1 MLGGTFRARGGV
13 FFASL
18 ITASLLFV
26 SAAAYA
32 AKPIVIGASI
42 SETGPYAVDASYH
55 LKGIEVG
62 IADAN
67 AHGGWLGRKLVL
79 KYYDDQ
85 SNPGT
90 GVRLYTRLIT
100 EDKVDL
106 LIGPYSS
113 GISQAVAP
121 LVNKYEFVTP
131 MPGASLPA
139 IFQAPNKWAF
149 QLLPPATGYADGML
163 PLTKA
168 MGAHKVAILQAQVS
182 FTLACGE
189 ARLEQAKKLGMTVV
203 YTTTYAAPPPDF
215 SSIALA
221 IKSAD
226 PDVVVQCSY
235 YPDAVG
241 LAQALHRIG
250 YAPRFLAQTIGPSE
264 VQFGTALGPI
274 ANRIISNTSW
284 WPSLKTKGNAAF
296 IASYKKM
303 FHEEPDYHAAGTYSA
318 VQVLGAAVNA
328 TKSLD
333 QAKLRDWLATH
344 EVQTVEGTF
353 KVDANG
359 LSEKFGQYMF
369 QIQGDKRVL
378 IWPTAYA
385 QGKVQAP
392 YTGQ

>member
-1 MLGGTFRARGGV
+1 MSGGTLRARGGAFLAPLIAV
-13 FFASL
+13 AFLFAA
-18 ITASLLFV
+18 TA
-26 SAAAYA
+26 AHAQ
-32 AKPIVIGASI
+32 KPIVVGASI
-42 SETGPYAVDASYH
+42 SETGPLAVDAAYH
-55 LKGIEVG
+55 LKGIQVG
-62 IADAN
+62 VADAN

-121 LVNKYEFVTP
+121 LINKYERVTP

-139 IFQAPNKWAF
+139 IFSAGNKWAF
-149 QLLPPATGYADGML
+149 QLLPPATGYAEGML
-163 PLTKA
+163 PLAKA
-168 MGAHKVAILQAQVS
+168 MGAHKVAILQAQLS
-182 FTLACGE
+182 FTLACGQS
-189 ARLEQAKKLGMTVV
+189 RLDQAKALGMDLV
-203 YTTTYAAPPPDF
+203 YSTTYAMPPPDF

-221 IKSAD
+221 IKSAN
-226 PDVVVQCSY
+226 PDVVVVCSY

-250 YAPRFLAQTIGPSE
+250 YAPKFFAETIGPAE
-264 VQFGTALGPI
+264 KQFEGAIGPI

-284 WPSLKTKGNAAF
+284 WPSLKTPGNAAF
-296 IASYKKM
+296 IVSYKAM
-303 FHEEPDYHAAGTYSA
+303 FHEDPDYHAAGTYAA
-318 VQVLGAAVNA
+318 VQVLGAAVKA

-333 QAKLRDWLATH
+333 QAKIRAWLATH
-344 EVQTVEGTF
+344 EVPTVQGTF
-353 KVDANG
+353 KVSPTG
-359 LSEKFGQYMF
+359 LSQKFGQYLF

-378 IWPTAYA
+378 IWPTADA
-385 QGKVQAP
+385 QGKVEAP

>member
-1 MLGGTFRARGGV
+1 MLGGNLRVRGGAL
-13 FFASL
+13 FAPL
-18 ITASLLFV
+18 IAAAVLFAA
-26 SAAAYA
+26 SAAFAQ
-32 AKPIVIGASI
+32 KPIVVGASI
-42 SETGPYAVDASYH
+42 SQTGPLAVDASYH
-55 LKGIEVG
+55 LKGIQVG
-62 IADAN
+62 VADAN

-121 LVNKYEFVTP
+121 LINKYERATP

-139 IFQAPNKWAF
+139 IFSAGNKWAF
-149 QLLPPATGYADGML
+149 QLLPPATGYAEGTL
-163 PLTKA
+163 PMAKA
-168 MGAHKVAILQAQVS
+168 MGAHKVAILQAQLS
-182 FTLACGE
+182 FTLACGR
-189 ARLEQAKKLGMTVV
+189 ARLDQAKALGMDVV
-203 YTTTYAAPPPDF
+203 YSTTYAMPPPDF

-221 IKSAD
+221 IKSAN
-226 PDVVVQCSY
+226 PDAVVVCSY

-250 YAPRFLAQTIGPSE
+250 YAPRFFAETIGPAE
-264 VQFGTALGPI
+264 KQFNSAIGPI
-274 ANRIISNTSW
+274 ANRIMSNTSW
-284 WPSLKTKGNAAF
+284 WPSLKTHGNAAF

-303 FHEEPDYHAAGTYSA
+303 FNEEPDYHAAGTYAA
-318 VQVLGAAVNA
+318 VQVLGAAVKA

-333 QAKLRDWLATH
+333 QTKLRGWLATH
-344 EVQTVEGTF
+344 EVETVQGTF
-353 KVDANG
+353 KSSPTG
-359 LSEKFGQYMF
+359 LSLKFGQYMF

-378 IWPTAYA
+378 VWPTAVA
-385 QGKVQAP
+385 QGKPEVP

>member
-1 MLGGTFRARGGV
+1 MLGGTLRARGGAFLAPLIAV
-13 FFASL
+13 AFLFAS
-18 ITASLLFV
+18 TA
-26 SAAAYA
+26 AHA
-32 AKPIVIGASI
+32 AKPIVVGASI
-42 SETGPYAVDASYH
+42 SETGPLAVDAAYH
-55 LKGIEVG
+55 LKGIQVG
-62 IADAN
+62 VADAN
-67 AHGGWLGRKLVL
+67 AHGGWLGRKLEL

-121 LVNKYEFVTP
+121 LVNKYQFATP

-149 QLLPPATGYADGML
+149 QLLPPSTGYLDGIL
-163 PLTKA
+163 PLTKS
-168 MGAHKVAILQAQVS
+168 MGAHKVAILQAQLS
-182 FTLACGE
+182 FDLACGQ
-189 ARLEQAKKLGMTVV
+189 ARLEQAKALGMDVV
-203 YTTTYAAPPPDF
+203 YDTTYAMPPPDF

-221 IKSAD
+221 IKSAH
-226 PDVVVQCSY
+226 PDVVVMCSY

-250 YAPRFLAQTIGPSE
+250 YAPRFLSQTIGPAE
-264 VQFGTALGPI
+264 KQFGSALGPI
-274 ANRIISNTSW
+274 ADRIISNTSW
-284 WPSLKTKGNAAF
+284 WPSLKTHGNAEF
-296 IASYKKM
+296 IARYKAM
-303 FHEEPDYHAAGTYSA
+303 FHEEPDYHAAGTYA
-318 VQVLGAAVNA
+318 ALQVLGAAVKA

-333 QAKLRDWLATH
+333 QTKIRNWLATH
-344 EVQTVEGTF
+344 EVQTVQGTF

-369 QIQGDKRVL
+369 QIQGEKRVL

-385 QGKVQAP
+385 QGKVQVP

>member
-1 MLGGTFRARGGV
+1 MSGGTLRVRGGAL
-13 FFASL
+13 FASL
-18 ITASLLFV
+18 IAALLFAA
-26 SAAAYA
+26 SAAYA
-32 AKPIVIGASI
+32 QKPIVVGASI
-42 SETGPYAVDASYH
+42 SETGPLAVDAAYH
-55 LKGIEVG
+55 LKGIQVG
-62 IADAN
+62 IANAN

-121 LVNKYEFVTP
+121 LVNKYQFATP

-149 QLLPPATGYADGML
+149 QLLPPATGYAEGML
-163 PLTKA
+163 PMTKA
-168 MGAHKVAILQAQVS
+168 MGAHRVAILQAQLS
-182 FTLACGE
+182 FTLACGQ
-189 ARLEQAKKLGMTVV
+189 ARIDQAKALGMDLV
-203 YTTTYAAPPPDF
+203 YSTTYAMPPPDF

-221 IKSAD
+221 IKNAN
-226 PDVVVQCSY
+226 PDVVVVCSY

-250 YAPRFLAQTIGPSE
+250 YAPKFFAETIGPAE
-264 VQFGTALGPI
+264 KQFEGAIGPI

-284 WPSLKTKGNAAF
+284 WPSLKTPGNAAF

-303 FHEEPDYHAAGTYSA
+303 FHEEPDYHAAGTYAA
-318 VQVLGAAVNA
+318 VQVLGAAVKA

-333 QAKLRDWLATH
+333 QTKLQAWLATH
-344 EVQTVEGTF
+344 EVPTVQGTF
-353 KVDANG
+353 KVNASG
-359 LSEKFGQYMF
+359 LSQKFGQYMF
-369 QIQGDKRVL
+369 QIQGDKRALV
-378 IWPTAYA
+378 WPTADA
-385 QGKVQAP
+385 QGKPEVP